1 MQSSAQSNT
10 SDSQNVIPCLRHVQA
25 ELKQVRKI
33 INQQLIFS
41 SKSKKSP
48 NGIIKL
54 LESVRSRSGKMI
66 RPGLVLLSNHAVCG
80 KLSGKNV
87 LRVAA
92 CIEIVHHATLLH
104 DDVIDEGLQRRGK
117 PTVNNLWGNESAV
130 LLGDFLLSHVFKL
143 SSELEPEVINVIAR
157 AAVRLCEGELKQIV
171 QKDNWQMSE
180 SEYIDVITEKSA
192 ALFSYSCYLGA
203 VLAKANQQ
211 QAKILSD
218 FGLNAGIAFQ
228 ITDDLL
234 DITGDEKRTGKTTGS
249 DADKHK
255 PTLAVIHLLNSVDKS
270 QRENLIKTYLKGN
283 YKQESFIEMLKK
295 SGSLEYAAKQA
306 QKYVAKAINT
316 LKKLP
321 QSKAKNSL
329 IETAKF
335 IADRTS

>member
-1 MQSSAQSNT
+1 MQSSAHSNT
-10 SDSQNVIPCLRHVQA
+10 SDSQNVIPCLKLIQS

-41 SKSKKSP
+41 SKGKKSP
-48 NGIIKL
+48 KGISTL

-66 RPGLVLLSNHAVCG
+66 RPGLVLLSNRAVSG
-80 KLSGKNV
+80 NLSGKNV
-87 LRVAA
+87 LQVAA

-104 DDVIDEGLQRRGK
+104 DDVIDEGMQRRGK
-117 PTVNNLWGNESAV
+117 PTINNLWGNESAV

-171 QKDNWQMSE
+171 QKDNWLMSE

-203 VLAKANQQ
+203 VLSRANKR

-218 FGLNAGIAFQ
+218 YGLNAGIAFQ

-249 DADKHK
+249 DAEKHK
-255 PTLAVIHLLNSVDKS
+255 PTLAVIHLLKTVDQKT
-270 QRENLIKTYLKGN
+270 RTKLIKTYLNGN

-295 SGSLEYAAKQA
+295 SGSLEYAQKQA

-321 QSKAKNSL
+321 QSEAKNAL

-335 IADRTS
+335 MTNRTS